1 MGEKLYYVY
10 KVIKESQEPISG
22 KDIVTALK
30 EYGIKVDIK
39 TVYSLIERIND
50 FYQCLTG
57 KQLIKTIR
65 RKGFIVAGD
74 YFEDGELQFLVDNVI
89 SNSNLDQKAANKL
102 VNKLLLLSSNNQKDR
117 LYIEKGQHQ
126 DLTFD
131 LLVNL
136 TTIIKA
142 INNQRNIAFKYV
154 SYDIRDNHLIE
165 VYHTNGNLNEET
177 YVVSPYQ
184 IIVRNS
190 IYYLV
195 GYFNKRKDSLSV
207 YRIDRMRL
215 VMNYRGR
222 YEDVHESYDII
233 KEFENNVNMY
243 FSNEH
248 IDLTIIFD
256 RQVIREV
263 VSQFGKDIEV
273 KKVDK
278 QRLAAKIYNVAMSDG
293 LIGWLMMLQDK
304 VEVASPES
312 LRTNV
317 KNRLRTMLEMYLREN

>member
-1 MGEKLYYVY
+1 
-10 KVIKESQEPISG
+10 
-22 KDIVTALK
+22 
-30 EYGIKVDIK
+30 
-39 TVYSLIERIND
+39 
-50 FYQCLTG
+50 
-57 KQLIKTIR
+57 
-65 RKGFIVAGD
+65 
-74 YFEDGELQFLVDNVI
+74 
-89 SNSNLDQKAANKL
+89 
-102 VNKLLLLSSNNQKDR
+102 
-117 LYIEKGQHQ
+117 
-126 DLTFD
+126 
-131 LLVNL
+131 
-136 TTIIKA
+136 
-142 INNQRNIAFKYV
+142 
-154 SYDIRDNHLIE
+154 
-165 VYHTNGNLNEET
+165 
-177 YVVSPYQ
+177 
-184 IIVRNS
+184 
-190 IYYLV
+190 
-195 GYFNKRKDSLSV
+195 
-207 YRIDRMRL
+207 MRL

>member
-1 MGEKLYYVY
+1 MGEKLYYVF

-22 KDIVTALK
+22 KDIVAVLK

-39 TVYSLIERIND
+39 TVYSLIERINS
-50 FYQCLTG
+50 FYQCLTD

-65 RKGFIVAGD
+65 RKGFIIADD

-154 SYDIRDNHLIE
+154 SYDIRDNRLIE

-256 RQVIREV
+256 RRVIREV

-273 KKVDK
+273 RKTDK
-278 QRLAAKIYNVAMSDG
+278 QWLEAKILNVAMSDG

-304 VEVASPES
+304 VEVVSPES
-312 LRTNV
+312 LRINV
-317 KNRLRTMLEMYLREN
+317 KNRLRTMLEMYSREN